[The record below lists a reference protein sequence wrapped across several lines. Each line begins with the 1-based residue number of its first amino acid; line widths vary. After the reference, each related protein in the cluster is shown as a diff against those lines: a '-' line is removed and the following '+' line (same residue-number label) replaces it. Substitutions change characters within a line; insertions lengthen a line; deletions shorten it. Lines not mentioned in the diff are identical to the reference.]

1 MNDWCK
7 WHEHAPC
14 ILLWCPSSQLSI
26 KICILQGKISHYCLN
41 RGNGNG
47 TTPNSCAEA
56 TQADIDLL
64 TSSMAAC
71 FKTAVA
77 AGVNIAISPH
87 LDDGLGLGELSAP
100 EATAEIC
107 ENGQWQC
114 VQGTQCMLYYEAISR
129 CLMTA
134 FIFGW
139 LAHAAFMWALVVS
152 RMRLF
157 VLSFESPSVSFT
169 CILWDCLL
177 SLCCRKH

>member
-26 KICILQGKISHYCLN
+26 KICILQGKVSHYCLN

-107 ENGQWQC
+107 ENGQWRARHTMHALLWGNFPLSDDC
-114 VQGTQCMLYYEAISR
+114 IWLIGSCSFHVGSCCLKNEIICLIIWASKRKLY
-129 CLMTA
+129 MHT
-134 FIFGW
+134 
-139 LAHAAFMWALVVS
+139 V
-152 RMRLF
+152 RL
-157 VLSFESPSVSFT
+157 PP
-169 CILWDCLL
+169 IPLL
-177 SLCCRKH
+177 S